1 LKRRLKKNL
10 RGDWRR
16 KKMDETE
23 RIAEEIAE
31 DTVEIVSEKIGRL
44 EERIRNLEISSIES
58 ERMISEKHNEL
69 LIIIQELKDEVSSIR
84 NKAENENI

>member
-1 LKRRLKKNL
+1 
-10 RGDWRR
+10 
-16 KKMDETE
+16 MDETE